1 MLFYMRIYF
10 FGFFILGAAMMGC
23 KSTKIIHNAI
33 VKKDT
38 TATMI
43 VTPVRAG
50 TLTADT
56 LHRAAILVDSMEL
69 HHFEF
74 NTFMAKMKVDYAN
87 QKGKQPDFT
96 AYVRM
101 KRDSLIWISL
111 TSDLGIEGIRL
122 LITPERI
129 QVMDKLAKTIQDRP
143 LSALKEISQIPFTFS
158 DIQHLLLGRAILF
171 EKDSIDAYATKPNQF
186 LLAGKAGQLRHV
198 LLLNKDYLPEKST
211 IDDVNPALNRRVDVT
226 YKDYELKNG
235 IFFSKLR
242 ELLITYKE
250 RMDIQLRFK
259 EYLFDQPLTYPFTVP
274 KKFTNIP

>member
-1 MLFYMRIYF
+1 MHHISIIF
-10 FGFFILGAAMMGC
+10 FLLSSFLYSC
-23 KSTKIIHNAI
+23 KSTRVIHNAI

-38 TATMI
+38 TAAMI
-43 VTPVRAG
+43 VTPVSAG
-50 TLTADT
+50 TLTEDT

-74 NTFMAKMKVDYAN
+74 NTFTAKMKVDYAN

-111 TSDLGIEGIRL
+111 ASDLGIEGIRL
-122 LITPERI
+122 LITPESI
-129 QVMDKLAKTIQDRP
+129 KVMDKLAKTIQERP
-143 LSALKEISQIPFTFS
+143 LSALQEISQIPFTFS

-171 EKDSIDAYATKPNQF
+171 EKDSIDSYATKANQF
-186 LLAGKAGQLRHV
+186 LLAGKAGALRHV
-198 LLLNKDYLPEKST
+198 LLLNKDYLPEKSS
-211 IDDVNPALNRRVDVT
+211 INDVDPALNRRVDVS

-259 EYLFDQPLTYPFTVP
+259 EYFFDQPLTYPFTVP
-274 KKFTNIP
+274 KKFTTIP